1 MGNMQIMQQNILN
14 QVLND
19 IDQFNLNDPNK
30 EIDELGTEHA
40 KEFLYGKRMSNCLH
54 DFMLAPPAEL
64 QIAARAQHIGR
75 WLSLRSDYPEG
86 RAGYLK
92 WRSDLGKKHAELCSE
107 IMRKH
112 NLEESLIAATA
123 SLLRKEKLKRNPLTQ
138 ALEDV
143 ICLVFLKYYFVEFAN
158 KHEQDKVIS
167 IVQKTW
173 AKMSEEGQQA
183 ALALDLSDEA
193 LSLVK
198 LALA

>member
-1 MGNMQIMQQNILN
+1 MGNTGIMQQNILN

-30 EIDELGTEHA
+30 DFDELGDEHA

-54 DFMLAPPAEL
+54 EFMLNPPAEL

-92 WRSDLGKKHAELCSE
+92 WRTDLGKKHAELTAE

-112 NLEESLIAATA
+112 ELAESFIDDTC

-143 ICLVFLKYYFVEFAN
+143 ICLVFLKFYFVEFAN
-158 KHEQDKVIS
+158 KHQHEKIIS

-173 AKMSEEGQQA
+173 GKMSPEGQQA

-193 LSLVK
+193 LSLVQQ
-198 LALA
+198 ALA

>member
-1 MGNMQIMQQNILN
+1 MQQNILN

-30 EIDELGTEHA
+30 QFDELGSEHA

-54 DFMLAPPAEL
+54 EFMDAPPVEL

-86 RAGYLK
+86 KAGYLK
-92 WRSDLGKKHAELCSE
+92 WRTDLGKKHAELCAD
-107 IMRKH
+107 IMRKRDLGE
-112 NLEESLIAATA
+112 NLIDATC

-143 ICLVFLKYYFVEFAN
+143 ICLVFLKYYFIDFAN
-158 KHEQDKVIS
+158 KHQHEKVID

-173 AKMSEEGQQA
+173 AKMSPEGQKA
-183 ALALDLSDEA
+183 ALALDLSDQA
-193 LSLVK
+193 LSLVQQ
-198 LALA
+198 ALA

>member
-1 MGNMQIMQQNILN
+1 MQQNILN

-19 IDQFNLNDPNK
+19 IDQFNLNDPNRQF
-30 EIDELGTEHA
+30 DELGEVHP

-54 DFMLAPPAEL
+54 DFMLSPPAEL

-75 WLSLRSDYPEG
+75 WLSPRSDYPEG

-92 WRSDLGKKHAELCSE
+92 WRKDLANKHADLCAD

-112 NLEESLIAATA
+112 QLDELKIEATC

-143 ICLVFLKYYFVEFAN
+143 ICLVFLKYYFLEFAN
-158 KHEQDKVIS
+158 KHEQQKVIS

-173 AKMSEEGQQA
+173 AKMSDEGHKA
-183 ALALDLSDEA
+183 ALELELPPPALR
-193 LSLVK
+193 LVEQ
-198 LALA
+198 ALA

>member
-1 MGNMQIMQQNILN
+1 MGNTGIMQQNILN

-19 IDQFNLNDPNK
+19 IDQFNLYDPNK
-30 EIDELGTEHA
+30 DFDELGDEHA

-54 DFMLAPPAEL
+54 EFMLNPPAEL

-92 WRSDLGKKHAELCSE
+92 WRTDLGKKHAELTAE

-112 NLEESLIAATA
+112 ELAESFIDDTC

-143 ICLVFLKYYFVEFAN
+143 ICLVFLKFYFVEFAN
-158 KHEQDKVIS
+158 KHQHEKIIS

-173 AKMSEEGQQA
+173 GKMSPEGQQA

-193 LSLVK
+193 LSLVQQ
-198 LALA
+198 ALA